1 MVGSWY
7 KYTSSWRL
15 VVIDRIIDI
24 QNKKNIGFFSIIKIF
39 LIKKKF
45 LKKIKNARIKIDKDI
60 SKDMLEKKCITVAKI

>member
-1 MVGSWY
+1 
-7 KYTSSWRL
+7 L
-15 VVIDRIIDI
+15 VVIERIIDI